1 MVPDIAQLER
11 RARALLSPEV
21 YDFYAG
27 GSGQESTL
35 RANAAAWQRLWLM
48 PRVLRDVSSVDT
60 SLSLWGAVLRTPVAV
75 APTAF
80 HRLAHPAG
88 EVATA
93 AAAAQAGALFVLSTR
108 CSCQIEDVG
117 ATVAESGG
125 TWWFQVYVMRD
136 RELTATLVRRAVAA
150 GAGAVFLGRPVLWAL
165 ACGGAPAVQDLL
177 TGLTSGL
184 AHAMALAGAATLAGV
199 RGLAYPGDTP

>member
-1 MVPDIAQLER
+1 MVPDIARLER

-21 YDFYAG
+21 YDSYAG
-27 GSGQESTL
+27 GSGHESTL
-35 RANAAAWQRLWLM
+35 RANVKAWRRRWLM

-60 SLSLWGAVLRTPVAV
+60 SLSLWGTVLRTPVAV

-80 HRLAHPAG
+80 HRLAHPEG

-108 CSCQIEDVG
+108 CSRRTEDVG

-125 TWWFQVYVMRD
+125 DVV
-136 RELTATLVRRAVAA
+136 
-150 GAGAVFLGRPVLWAL
+150 
-165 ACGGAPAVQDLL
+165 
-177 TGLTSGL
+177 
-184 AHAMALAGAATLAGV
+184 V
-199 RGLAYPGDTP
+199 RGLRDA